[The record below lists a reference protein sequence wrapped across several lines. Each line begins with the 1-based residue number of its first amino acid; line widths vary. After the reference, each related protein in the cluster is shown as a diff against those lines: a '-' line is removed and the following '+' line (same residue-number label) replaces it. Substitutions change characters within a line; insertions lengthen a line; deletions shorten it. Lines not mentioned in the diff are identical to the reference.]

1 MSLVI
6 VGSVA
11 LDSIKTPFGKVD
23 KVLGGSVMYAS
34 MSSKNFCHTKVV
46 GVVGDDFPEEH
57 LELLKE
63 NRIDT
68 EGLKIVNGKTFHW
81 KGRYNDFNRA
91 ETLETQLNVFA
102 DFNPELPESYRK
114 SRFIFLGNID
124 PTLQLQVLKQME
136 APEIVACDTMNFWIS
151 GKKKELLEV
160 IKRVNILLIN
170 EDEIRMLT
178 NEKNILQ
185 AAEMIRKLGPEFV
198 IVKRGEYGSLIYG
211 KDFLFFAPI
220 FPVKNVIDPTG
231 AGDSFAG
238 GFMGYITVKG
248 NLEEHTIRQAMVYG
262 TVMASFDVESFSLEK
277 LKKVDFDQIDARKE
291 KIRESVIF

>member
-46 GVVGDDFPEEH
+46 GVVGNDFPEAH

-248 NLEEHTIRQAMVYG
+248 NLEEHTIRLAMVYG

>member
-6 VGSVA
+6 VASVA

-46 GVVGDDFPEEH
+46 GVVGDDFPEAH

>member
-248 NLEEHTIRQAMVYG
+248 NLEEHTIRLAMVYG

>member
-1 MSLVI
+1 
-6 VGSVA
+6 
-11 LDSIKTPFGKVD
+11 
-23 KVLGGSVMYAS
+23 
-34 MSSKNFCHTKVV
+34 
-46 GVVGDDFPEEH
+46 
-57 LELLKE
+57 
-63 NRIDT
+63 
-68 EGLKIVNGKTFHW
+68 
-81 KGRYNDFNRA
+81 
-91 ETLETQLNVFA
+91 
-102 DFNPELPESYRK
+102 
-114 SRFIFLGNID
+114 
-124 PTLQLQVLKQME
+124 ME